1 MKKSLILIA
10 LIVLPTLGFSQDIF
24 DKYAENNDV
33 TYVAMQPKMFQM
45 LAKMSISG
53 DDPESKDFFS
63 LVNSITSFKVITTE
77 SAAISKDLD
86 TWVAKKLSSATY
98 QELMRVRDGDSN
110 VKFYVK
116 EGKDADHVKELL
128 MLVTGL
134 KDRKELQD
142 VDLNGHKVETVL
154 LSLTGDIDLK
164 KIATLTEKM
173 NLPGGSQLG
182 KASNKK

>member
-1 MKKSLILIA
+1 
-10 LIVLPTLGFSQDIF
+10 
-24 DKYAENNDV
+24 
-33 TYVAMQPKMFQM
+33 
-45 LAKMSISG
+45 
-53 DDPESKDFFS
+53 
-63 LVNSITSFKVITTE
+63 
-77 SAAISKDLD
+77 
-86 TWVAKKLSSATY
+86 
-98 QELMRVRDGDSN
+98 
-110 VKFYVK
+110 
-116 EGKDADHVKELL
+116 

>member
-1 MKKSLILIA
+1 
-10 LIVLPTLGFSQDIF
+10 
-24 DKYAENNDV
+24 
-33 TYVAMQPKMFQM
+33 
-45 LAKMSISG
+45 
-53 DDPESKDFFS
+53 
-63 LVNSITSFKVITTE
+63 
-77 SAAISKDLD
+77 
-86 TWVAKKLSSATY
+86 
-98 QELMRVRDGDSN
+98 MRVRDGNSN

-142 VDLNGHKVETVL
+142 LDINGQKIETVL

-173 NLPGGSQLG
+173 NLPGGNQLR
-182 KASNKK
+182 KASKNK